1 MKEAP
6 VIVETGCGQPEAAVI
21 WLHGLG
27 ADGHDF
33 EPIVQE
39 LQMPDRPAVRFLF
52 PHAPLMPV
60 TINNGFVMRAWFD
73 IYSFDIGSRVDE
85 EGIRASGR
93 MLEGWIEGQKQQGID
108 SRKIVLAGFSQG
120 GAIAL
125 HTGLRYPEPLAGIM
139 GLSTFMPLA
148 ETLPQEA
155 SEANRQT
162 PIFLAHGD
170 RDPVLVPELAYRT
183 RAVLERQGHEVEW
196 HEYPGLQHGVSP
208 QEIGDIG
215 RWLRRVLAL

>member
-1 MKEAP
+1 
-6 VIVETGCGQPEAAVI
+6 
-21 WLHGLG
+21 
-27 ADGHDF
+27 
-33 EPIVQE
+33 
-39 LQMPDRPAVRFLF
+39 MPDRPAVRFLF

-85 EGIRASGR
+85 DGIRASAA
-93 MLEGWIEGQKQQGID
+93 MLERWVDEQRQQGID
-108 SRKIVLAGFSQG
+108 SRRIVLAGFSQG

-125 HTGLRYPEPLAGIM
+125 HAGLRYPEPLAGIM

-162 PIFLAHGD
+162 PVFLAHGD
-170 RDPVLVPELAYRT
+170 QDPVLAPELAYRT
-183 RAVLERQGHEVEW
+183 RAALERLGYEVSW